1 MKSKLTPITLIITAL
16 LIVLGYVAYTNYI
29 VPFYENN
36 RQFTNNIDLSSNKS
50 LILGA
55 DKTQKNINGLEFEI
69 TGTSTNNVS
78 LVVYDASKQNVQS
91 IQLKKGEIDHVNM
104 LNWAS
109 DTCFLDVSTPENT
122 KGKLAI
128 KYRFVSLK

>member
-36 RQFTNNIDLSSNKS
+36 RQFTKNVDLSSNKS